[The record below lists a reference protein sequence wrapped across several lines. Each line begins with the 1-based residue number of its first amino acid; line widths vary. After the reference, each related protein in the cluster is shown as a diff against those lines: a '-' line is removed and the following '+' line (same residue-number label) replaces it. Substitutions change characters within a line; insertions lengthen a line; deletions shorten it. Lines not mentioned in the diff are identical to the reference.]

1 MQIRRVVPPLLIAA
15 VVFAAAC
22 SGRNSNRTDSSPKF
36 LQYYRQG
43 EQLYFTHC
51 SNCHQKNGTGLRQ
64 LYPPLANSDYLP
76 NNRDEV
82 ICLIRFGTAEPLTV
96 NGIQFVQPMPG
107 IPSLTDLEIAQ
118 IVTYVYNTWTKD
130 EGIIEVKDVS
140 KVLRGCEGRK
150 VVGNKR

>member
-1 MQIRRVVPPLLIAA
+1 
-15 VVFAAAC
+15 
-22 SGRNSNRTDSSPKF
+22 
-36 LQYYRQG
+36 
-43 EQLYFTHC
+43 
-51 SNCHQKNGTGLRQ
+51 
-64 LYPPLANSDYLP
+64 
-76 NNRDEV
+76 V